1 MGHRRVGDLELPSEK
16 VPKAVTKPPTPV
28 DGRAPSWFRRLVDR
42 AGYQSL
48 VTVDQLL
55 FSAIAFVVQ
64 AAAIPVSTD
73 AEYGIFTLVVMVQTG
88 QWYIGRAIASEPML
102 VSRTAAAT
110 DPKALRPPAATALT
124 LGLVIGVC
132 SLLVAL
138 FLDGTARDL
147 LLIQAVASPFLGVLD
162 HARYVGYGK
171 QRPLVS
177 LVLDGGWLLAFAATA
192 ATFALADHLSPTRTY
207 AMWAITGILATLV
220 AVALTGGPFSLG
232 SVVGW
237 IKEQRKLIPGFLID
251 ALYLAA
257 GIYATFG
264 MAIWA
269 TGLDGYGL
277 LRKAMT
283 PITAMTVL
291 FVGIGNALL
300 AHLAGRSAKDVVR
313 APAIVSLL
321 AAGVCVA
328 GMLVVVVL
336 PADFMSGLLKADWST
351 LEPVVLVLL
360 VYALLLA
367 SGQTAMVAAKASGR
381 AWVGPRV
388 RTIQLACELALIA
401 LLGTQF
407 GVIGA
412 ATGMALAWAI
422 GAAIAWIG
430 LTRHARADNAASA
443 TTD

>member
-1 MGHRRVGDLELPSEK
+1 LL
-16 VPKAVTKPPTPV
+16 
-28 DGRAPSWFRRLVDR
+28 RRLVDR

-48 VTVDQLL
+48 VTVDQLI

-64 AAAIPVSTD
+64 AAAIPVATD
-73 AEYGIFTLVVMVQTG
+73 AEYGIFTLVAMVQTG
-88 QWYIGRAIASEPML
+88 QWYVSRAVTSEPML
-102 VSRTAAAT
+102 VSRTAASK
-110 DPKALRPPAATALT
+110 DPKALRPPAATALA
-124 LGLVIGVC
+124 LGLVIGLC
-132 SLLVAL
+132 SLIVAL

-147 LLIQAVASPFLGVLD
+147 LLVQAVASPFLGVLD

-171 QRPLVS
+171 QRPLLS
-177 LVLDGGWLLAFAATA
+177 LVLDGGWLVIFAAAA
-192 ATFALADHLSPTRTY
+192 ATMALVDHLDVTRTY
-207 AMWAITGILATLV
+207 VLWAVTGILATLA
-220 AVALTGGPFSLG
+220 AVVTTGAPFSLG

-321 AAGVCVA
+321 AAGVCAV
-328 GMLVVVVL
+328 GMLIVVVL
-336 PADFMSGLLKADWST
+336 PADLMSSLLKADWAT
-351 LEPVVLVLL
+351 LEPVVLILL

-388 RTIQLACELALIA
+388 RTIQLVCELSLIA
-401 LLGTQF
+401 LLGTRF

-412 ATGMALAWAI
+412 ASGMALAWAI

-430 LTRHARADNAASA
+430 LTRHARADNEKAAAA
-443 TTD
+443 TAE